1 MFSLWSFIRLK
12 KIPFNFYVQR
22 ISSNS
27 IRKDIRSFCVSVLAS
42 LSLSLTHIH
51 RTSLLK
57 TNFLRD
63 SNIQTHKNKCT
74 FSNYSVFYYLP
85 GNCSPMENDVIHQL
99 LVPFLLSALEA
110 FIIGPRGC
118 PGEWSPELNRVFL
131 NGNSWLHI
139 QGPLKGFT
147 HILSQRLVLF
157 QVFVWKEERELFYFL
172 LVIRRKN
179 LFAFRVIGSRLE
191 HRWLMFFLLSKF
203 EVFG

>member
-12 KIPFNFYVQR
+12 NIPFNFYVQR

-27 IRKDIRSFCVSVLAS
+27 IRKYIRSFCVSVSVS
-42 LSLSLTHIH
+42 LFHTHIY

-63 SNIQTHKNKCT
+63 SNIQTHKNKRT
-74 FSNYSVFYYLP
+74 FSDYSVFHYLR
-85 GNCSPMENDVIHQL
+85 GNCFQWRMMLYTKL

-118 PGEWSPELNRVFL
+118 PGEWSPELNSISL
-131 NGNSWLHI
+131 NGDSWLHI

-157 QVFVWKEERELFYFL
+157 QVFVWKEERELFY
-172 LVIRRKN
+172 
-179 LFAFRVIGSRLE
+179 LFIYFIYKKREFICT
-191 HRWLMFFLLSKF
+191 
-203 EVFG
+203 